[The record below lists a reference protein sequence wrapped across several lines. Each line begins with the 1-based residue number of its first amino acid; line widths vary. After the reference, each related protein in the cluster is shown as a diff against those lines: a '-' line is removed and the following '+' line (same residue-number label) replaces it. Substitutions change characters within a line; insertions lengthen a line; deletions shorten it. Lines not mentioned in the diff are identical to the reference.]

1 MVTYYDKEEYNVT
14 AEDSKSEGFMEQ
26 YDKYKG
32 MVEFPPQLKMMGNSE
47 FYSLVFISDIFS
59 FRLCLQKQIEI
70 GENIL

>member
-14 AEDSKSEGFMEQ
+14 AEDSKSKGFMEQ

-32 MVEFPPQLKMMGNSE
+32 LVEFPPLLKRIGISE
-47 FYSLVFISDIFS
+47 FYSLMFISDIFS
-59 FRLCLQKQIEI
+59 FRLCLHKQIEI